1 MALFR
6 TSNPAMKDSVFSKI
20 ATDSSSTMTIKG
32 SINKT
37 LILLAL
43 AVASAA
49 YTWRIFTSSIDPNA
63 FIPWMIGGMIGGFIM
78 ALIVIFKPKTAAW
91 AAPIY
96 AILEGLFLGG
106 ISAIF
111 EYAFADTYP
120 GIVLTAVAITALTLL
135 VMLMLYRSG
144 VIKMNNKLR
153 GGIITATGAVAVF
166 YLVAL
171 VMNLF
176 GADTSAILGSGML
189 SIGISVVIVIIAAM
203 NLLLDFEFIE
213 KGSAAG
219 APKYMEWYG
228 AFGLMLTIV
237 WLYLEILKL
246 LAKLA
251 NRS

>member
-20 ATDSSSTMTIKG
+20 ATDSANTMTIKG
-32 SINKT
+32 SISKT

-43 AVASAA
+43 AVASGA
-49 YTWRIFTSSIDPNA
+49 YTWKIFTSSIDPNA
-63 FIPWMIGGMIGGFIM
+63 FVPWMIGGLIGGLIM
-78 ALIVIFKPKTAAW
+78 SLIVIFKPKTSAW

-96 AILEGLFLGG
+96 ALFEGLFLGA
-106 ISAIF
+106 ISAWF
-111 EYAFADTYP
+111 EYAFAATYP
-120 GIVLTAVAITALTLL
+120 GIVLTAVAITALTLF
-135 VMLMLYRSG
+135 VMLALYRSG
-144 VIKMNNKLR
+144 IIKMNNKLR
-153 GGIITATGAVAVF
+153 SGIIIATGSVAVF

-176 GADTSAILGSGML
+176 GADMSVVWGSGLL

-219 APKYMEWYG
+219 MPKYMEWYG

-251 NRS
+251 SR

>member
-1 MALFR
+1 MALFK
-6 TSNPAMKDSVFSKI
+6 TSNPAMKDSVFAKVAS
-20 ATDSSSTMTIKG
+20 DSSAMTVRG

-43 AVASAA
+43 AVASGA
-49 YTWRIFTSSIDPNA
+49 YTWKVFTSSIDPNA
-63 FIPWMIGGMIGGFIM
+63 FMPWMFGGMIGGFIM
-78 ALIVIFKPKTAAW
+78 ALIVIFRPRASAW

-96 AILEGLFLGG
+96 ALFEGLFLGA
-106 ISAIF
+106 ISAWF
-111 EYAFADTYP
+111 EYAFAESYP
-120 GIVLTAVAITALTLL
+120 GIVLTAVSITALTLL

-144 VIKMNNKLR
+144 IIKVNNKLR
-153 GGIITATGAVAVF
+153 SGIIIATGSVALF
-166 YLVAL
+166 YLVAII
-171 VMNLF
+171 MSLF
-176 GADTSAILGSGML
+176 GANTNAILGSGML

-203 NLLLDFEFIE
+203 NFLLDFEFIE

-246 LAKLA
+246 LGKLA
-251 NRS
+251 DRG

>member
-1 MALFR
+1 MAIFR
-6 TSNPAMKDSVFSKI
+6 TSNPAMKDSVFQKI
-20 ATDSSSTMTIKG
+20 ATDSSTTMTVKG

-43 AVASAA
+43 AVASGA
-49 YTWRIFTSSIDPNA
+49 YTWKIFTTSIDPNA
-63 FIPWMIGGMIGGFIM
+63 YVPWMIGGLIGGFIM
-78 ALIVIFKPKTAAW
+78 ALIVIFRPKTATW

-96 AILEGLFLGG
+96 ALVEGLFLGV
-106 ISAIF
+106 ISAWF
-111 EYAFADTYP
+111 HHAFADTFP

-144 VIKMNNKLR
+144 IIKMNNKLR
-153 GGIITATGAVAVF
+153 GGIIIATGSVAVF
-166 YLVAL
+166 YLVAM
-171 VMNLF
+171 VMSLF
-176 GADTSAILGSGML
+176 GADTSAIMGSGLL

-203 NLLLDFEFIE
+203 NFLLDFEFIE

-219 APKYMEWYG
+219 MPKYMEWYG

-246 LAKLA
+246 LAKLSD
-251 NRS
+251 R

>member
-20 ATDSSSTMTIKG
+20 ATDSSSMTIRG
-32 SINKT
+32 SVNKT

-43 AVASAA
+43 AIASGA
-49 YTWRIFTSSIDPNA
+49 YTWRVFTTSIDPNA
-63 FIPWMIGGMIGGFIM
+63 FVPWMFGGMIGGLIM
-78 ALIVIFKPKTAAW
+78 SLIVIFRPKTAAW

-96 AILEGLFLGG
+96 AIFEGLFLGA
-106 ISAIF
+106 ISAWF
-111 EYAFADTYP
+111 EYSFGAQFP

-144 VIKMNNKLR
+144 IVKMNNKLR
-153 GGIITATGAVAVF
+153 GGIITATGTVALF
-166 YLVAL
+166 YLVTL
-171 VMNLF
+171 VMSLF
-176 GADTSAILGSGML
+176 GADTTVVHGSGML

-203 NLLLDFEFIE
+203 NFLLDFEFIE

-219 APKYMEWYG
+219 MPKYMEWYG